1 MNQFNTTS
9 VFIVEDHEV
18 VRRVLSQF
26 IERLP
31 DFSLCGAAATAEAAL
46 AQIPNYQPQLVLVDV
61 SLPGMNGIELI
72 RILHEQYPTMWTLAV
87 SAHEEGVYAGQALN
101 AGARGY
107 VMKGKTEQ
115 LREALRQISSG
126 NIYLSERMETL
137 LNRRKQ

>member
-1 MNQFNTTS
+1 MNQFNSTS

-31 DFSLCGAAATAEAAL
+31 DFNLCGVAATAEAAL
-46 AQIPNYQPQLVLVDV
+46 VQIPDYQPQLVLVDV
-61 SLPGMNGIELI
+61 SLPGMSGIELI
-72 RILHEQYPTMWTLAV
+72 RILHEQYPAMWTLAV

-115 LREALRQISSG
+115 LREALRQVSSG
-126 NIYLSERMETL
+126 NIYLSERMEIM
-137 LNRRKQ
+137 LNGRK